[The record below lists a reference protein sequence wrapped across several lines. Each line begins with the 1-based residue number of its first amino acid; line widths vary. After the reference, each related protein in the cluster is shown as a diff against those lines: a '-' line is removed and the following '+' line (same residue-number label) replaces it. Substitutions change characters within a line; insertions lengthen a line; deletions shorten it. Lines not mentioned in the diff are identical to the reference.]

1 MNAIQK
7 FIKNIKDNFA
17 EYYTL
22 LIIAVA
28 VPVAVGL
35 LTSFEWG
42 LLLSFVLQAL
52 VGIFY
57 IKGKQ

>member
-1 MNAIQK
+1 MNAIKK

-22 LIIAVA
+22 FMIAVA

-35 LTSFEWG
+35 LVGYQWA
-42 LLLSFVLQAL
+42 LLLSFVLQGL

-57 IKGKQ
+57 IRGKQ

>member
-1 MNAIQK
+1 VNSLKK

-22 LIIAVA
+22 LMIAVA
-28 VPVAVGL
+28 TPLAVGL
-35 LTSFEWG
+35 LFGFVWG

-52 VGIFY
+52 IGVFY
-57 IKGKQ
+57 IRGSK

>member
-1 MNAIQK
+1 VNAIQK

-28 VPVAVGL
+28 IPVAIAS
-35 LTSFEWG
+35 LTSVVWG
-42 LLLSFVLQAL
+42 ILLSFVLQAL

-57 IKGKQ
+57 IRGKQ

>member
-1 MNAIQK
+1 MNAIKK

-22 LIIAVA
+22 FMIAVA
-28 VPVAVGL
+28 VPFAVGL
-35 LTSFEWG
+35 LVGYQWG
-42 LLLSFVLQAL
+42 LLLSFVLQGL

-57 IKGKQ
+57 IRGKQ

>member
-1 MNAIQK
+1 MNAIKK

-22 LIIAVA
+22 LILAVA
-28 VPVAVGL
+28 IPVTVGIIVGYQ
-35 LTSFEWG
+35 WG
-42 LLLSFVLQAL
+42 LLLSFVIQGL

-57 IKGKQ
+57 IRGKE